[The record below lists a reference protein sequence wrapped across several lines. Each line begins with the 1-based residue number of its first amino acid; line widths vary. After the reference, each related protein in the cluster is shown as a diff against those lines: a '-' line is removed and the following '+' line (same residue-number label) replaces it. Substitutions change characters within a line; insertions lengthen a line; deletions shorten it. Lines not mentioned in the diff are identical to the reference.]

1 MSRGVVTAISVGLLL
16 FVLRYSLFVDFT
28 VFGVHPELL
37 LLFAVCCGLA
47 GGPNHGLVAGFIAGL
62 ASDAFLISP
71 LGLSAFAFAVAGY
84 AAGVLSDDTTSRP
97 VVTATTAAMAS
108 ALGLLLVM
116 VLGRIFG
123 ELEMSFGH
131 ALAVIIFGSLTNAAL
146 ALPVRRMLHDIRK
159 SERELA
165 W

>member
-1 MSRGVVTAISVGLLL
+1 MSRGVVSAIAVALLL
-16 FVLRYSLFVDFT
+16 FVLRHSMFVDFT

-47 GGPNHGLVAGFIAGL
+47 GGPNYGVVAGFLSGL
-62 ASDAFLISP
+62 ASDAFLTSP

-84 AAGVLSDDTTSRP
+84 AAGVAADDTTSTP
-97 VVTATTAAMAS
+97 GVTALTAAATS
-108 ALGLLLVM
+108 AIGLLLVIVIGGM
-116 VLGRIFG
+116 FG
-123 ELEMSFGH
+123 ELDLTFRH
-131 ALAVIIFGSLTNAAL
+131 AAAVVFFGSLVNAVL
-146 ALPVRRMLHDIRK
+146 ALPVRRMLRDIRR